1 MANEDGSILAPDGSG
16 LYYRGV
22 AYDVGSNH
30 QTGQGDLSRMVWSD
44 ELMRSEIDLVAD
56 ELNANSITIYGTALD
71 RVEKA
76 VAHAIDRGLHV
87 WLQPRLMDGEQKD
100 VLDFIGEVGELG
112 ESFRKQ
118 GAGIH
123 LSIGCTHSIQTKGI
137 MPGDFYH
144 NRMGNVFAEA
154 DHNFLRPVGPIDQ
167 EDVTRKLNDFLTK
180 AAAVGRASFK
190 GGITYSGGPF
200 EDVDWSLV
208 DYIGLVE
215 YYFPHPSREA
225 YAKELNAYRKWGKP
239 VMISEYGSFTYK
251 DGHTKGLLG
260 FDIVDR
266 TVEPPTVFPGF
277 VRDEQAQADFHL
289 ESLRL
294 FDELGIYSVAVTE
307 LVHPT
312 HPHSEDPKYDL
323 DTASMTITK
332 SIRDDYFD
340 MLSSYKVEP
349 KESFRAIARYYGAV
363 AERESR
369 QAAAA

>member
-1 MANEDGSILAPDGSG
+1 MANEDRAILAANGSG
-16 LYYRGV
+16 LHYRGV

-30 QTGQGDLSRMVWSD
+30 ETGQGELSRMVWSD

-56 ELNANSITIYGTALD
+56 ELNANSVTIYGTALD
-71 RVEKA
+71 RVEA
-76 VAHAIDRGLHV
+76 TVAYALDRGLHV
-87 WLQPRLMDGEQKD
+87 WLQPRLMDGAQQD
-100 VLDFIGEVGELG
+100 VLDFIGEVGGLG
-112 ESFRKQ
+112 ESFRRL
-118 GAGIH
+118 GADIH
-123 LSIGCTHSIQTKGI
+123 LSIGCTHSIQTEGI
-137 MPGDFYH
+137 MPGEFYH
-144 NRMGNVFAEA
+144 NRMGNAFPDA
-154 DHNFLRPVGPIDQ
+154 DHHFLRPVGPIDD
-167 EDVTRKLNDFLTK
+167 EDVARKLNAFLTK
-180 AAAVGRASFK
+180 AAAVGRATFK
-190 GGITYSGGPF
+190 GRITYSGGPF

-215 YYFPHPSREA
+215 YFYPHPSRAA
-225 YAKELNAYRKWGKP
+225 YTEELNSYRRWGKP

-251 DGHTKGLLG
+251 DSHTKGLLG

-266 TVEPPTVFPGF
+266 TVEPPTVFTGF

-312 HPHSEDPKYDL
+312 HPHSPDPRYDL

-340 MLSSYKVEP
+340 HLSTYRAEP

-363 AERESR
+363 AERER
-369 QAAAA
+369 GQAAA